1 LAVSADIES
10 FIERAPD
17 EQEILAKERA
27 RTRMYVALAALVSL
41 FVGAA
46 IGYYGKQ
53 PAARTDAVQ
62 LGPPPGWEQACAAP
76 PSEAGSAG
84 PTGTPA
90 PLSVYV
96 SGAVQESQVVTLPVG
111 SLVADALDAA
121 GGPAPNADLS
131 AVNLAAPVANHQQ
144 ILIPSQAQSPEPET
158 KEPESKDVSSTEA
171 PDTLDLNRAT
181 AEELQTLPGI
191 GASRAQDIIAY
202 RESNGPF
209 QRIEEIQDVS
219 GIGEGIFAQIE
230 PYITVGTGE

>member
-1 LAVSADIES
+1 MSADIES

-17 EQEILAKERA
+17 EREILAKERA
-27 RTRMYVALAALVSL
+27 RTWVYVALAALVSL

-46 IGYYGKQ
+46 IGYYGQQ

-62 LGPPPGWEQACAAP
+62 LGPPPGWAQACAAP
-76 PSEAGSAG
+76 PSEDVSG

-131 AVNLAAPVANHQQ
+131 AINLAAPVANHQQ

-158 KEPESKDVSSTEA
+158 KGPEPEDVPSTET

-202 RESNGPF
+202 RDSNGPF
-209 QRIEEIQDVS
+209 QRIEEIQEVS